1 LKSVCALAVLAAS
14 SGAGLADEQLVM
26 PFTCQVERGRVVL
39 TPAPNQ
45 SYPILGKRQQRK
57 LTTCSPY
64 GDGCQRRTVHRFDL
78 DCGGTRTDWRSVAA
92 AMGAEALSPGP
103 GYSAPP
109 PLPRYGGPQ
118 ARFYFGSPYGPR
130 IAFGP
135 YGPSRAY
142 PVPPQAYRPMG
153 APPPG
158 FAPMPGRLAYVTAV
172 PVPAATGPIAEWQS
186 VPLPTRKPQV
196 PAAAELASS
205 ETQPGLIPPA
215 ASSGVHA
222 VSPMAPPSEATIDVA
237 KQTASGPPAAA
248 KQNALGGEEI
258 TGAIPAQA
266 KAARQS
272 SSINLIGAAGLSFA
286 ALLLFASF
294 VVLSRRRSRSLQLAE
309 DFSREPVAHDMKY
322 EPGYPEPLGASAYH
336 AREHSPT
343 PAAPRQSEWL
353 PTTLSEALDVLGAS
367 SETGADILKT
377 LVKNLRRTWHP
388 DLAAHEADRRVRE
401 RKLKQVNVAWDIVTG
416 KRRVRRPPVAAG
428 AG

>member
-1 LKSVCALAVLAAS
+1 
-14 SGAGLADEQLVM
+14 
-26 PFTCQVERGRVVL
+26 
-39 TPAPNQ
+39 
-45 SYPILGKRQQRK
+45 
-57 LTTCSPY
+57 
-64 GDGCQRRTVHRFDL
+64 
-78 DCGGTRTDWRSVAA
+78 
-92 AMGAEALSPGP
+92 
-103 GYSAPP
+103 
-109 PLPRYGGPQ
+109 
-118 ARFYFGSPYGPR
+118 
-130 IAFGP
+130 
-135 YGPSRAY
+135 
-142 PVPPQAYRPMG
+142 
-153 APPPG
+153 
-158 FAPMPGRLAYVTAV
+158 MPGRLAYVATA

-186 VPLPTRKPQV
+186 VPLPTRKPQL

-222 VSPMAPPSEATIDVA
+222 VSPLAPPSEATIDVA

-272 SSINLIGAAGLSFA
+272 SSINLIGAAGA

-294 VVLSRRRSRSLQLAE
+294 LVLSRRRSRSLQLAE
-309 DFSREPVAHDMKY
+309 DFSREPVARDMKY
-322 EPGYPEPLGASAYH
+322 EPGYPEPLGASVH
-336 AREHSPT
+336 RTGEHSAPAPT
-343 PAAPRQSEWL
+343 PPRQSEWL
-353 PTTLSEALDVLGAS
+353 PTNLSEALDVLGAS
-367 SETGADILKT
+367 SETGADMLKT

-416 KRRVRRPPVAAG
+416 KRRVRRTPVAAG